1 MIFKYLTKSFYINLS
16 IIFLIFFLDRASKLY
31 VIYLDKKNLNSKLFS
46 SEFLNID
53 LIWNEGIAFG
63 LFSFNQNNLGSD
75 IFNSA
80 YLNIVLIW
88 NKGIAFGL
96 FSFNESH
103 LYNILSL
110 IISIIVVILVIM
122 SLKSHG
128 FKRYSLLMIVGG
140 ALGNLHDRIFFNA
153 VPDFID
159 FHIGNFHW
167 FIFNVSDIFI
177 TLGVISMIVLELAD
191 NKTEETK

>member
-1 MIFKYLTKSFYINLS
+1 MIFKFLSKNFYISFS
-16 IIFLIFFLDRASKLY
+16 IVSLIYFLDRLSKIY
-31 VIYLDKKNLNSKLFS
+31 VIQL
-46 SEFLNID
+46 
-53 LIWNEGIAFG
+53 
-63 LFSFNQNNLGSD
+63 NQNNLGSD
-75 IFNSA
+75 IFNST

-96 FSFNESH
+96 LSFNESY
-103 LYNILSL
+103 LYNIISL
-110 IISIIVVILVIM
+110 IIAIIIIVLIVM
-122 SLKSHG
+122 SLKNQG

-177 TLGVISMIVLELAD
+177 TLGVISMIVLELFD
-191 NKTEETK
+191 NKNEKI

>member
-1 MIFKYLTKSFYINLS
+1 MILKFLRKNFYISFS
-16 IIFLIFFLDRASKLY
+16 IVALIYFLDRLTKIY
-31 VIYLDKKNLNSKLFS
+31 VIQLDK
-46 SEFLNID
+46 
-53 LIWNEGIAFG
+53 
-63 LFSFNQNNLGSD
+63 NNLGSD

-80 YLNIVLIW
+80 YLNIILIW

-96 FSFNESH
+96 FSFDESH

-140 ALGNLHDRIFFNA
+140 ALGNLHDRIFYNA

-159 FHIGNFHW
+159 FHVGNFHW

-177 TLGVISMIVLELAD
+177 TLGVISMIILEIAD
-191 NKTEETK
+191 NRTEKQNND

>member
-1 MIFKYLTKSFYINLS
+1 MILKFLSKNFYISFS
-16 IIFLIFFLDRASKLY
+16 IVALIYFLDRISKIY
-31 VIYLDKKNLNSKLFS
+31 VIQLDK
-46 SEFLNID
+46 
-53 LIWNEGIAFG
+53 
-63 LFSFNQNNLGSD
+63 NNLGSD
-75 IFNSA
+75 IFNST

-88 NKGIAFGL
+88 NKGIAFGF
-96 FSFNESH
+96 FSFNEGY

-110 IISIIVVILVIM
+110 IISIIIITLIIM
-122 SLKSHG
+122 SLNSQG

-177 TLGVISMIVLELAD
+177 TLGVISIIVIELMEKD
-191 NKTEETK
+191 KYENDKKI

>member
-1 MIFKYLTKSFYINLS
+1 MTFKFLSKNFYISFS
-16 IIFLIFFLDRASKLY
+16 IVTLIYFLDRLTKIY
-31 VIYLDKKNLNSKLFS
+31 VIQIDK
-46 SEFLNID
+46 
-53 LIWNEGIAFG
+53 
-63 LFSFNQNNLGSD
+63 NNLGSD

-96 FSFNESH
+96 LSFNELY

-110 IISIIVVILVIM
+110 IILIIIITLVVM
-122 SLKSHG
+122 SVKSYR
-128 FKRYSLLMIVGG
+128 FKRYSLLMVVGG

-159 FHIGNFHW
+159 FHVGEFHW
-167 FIFNVSDIFI
+167 FIFNVADIFI
-177 TLGVISMIVLELAD
+177 TTGIIFMILTEIVD
-191 NKTEETK
+191 NNNKDEKI

>member
-1 MIFKYLTKSFYINLS
+1 MILKFLRKNFYISFS
-16 IIFLIFFLDRASKLY
+16 IVALIYFLDRLTKIY
-31 VIYLDKKNLNSKLFS
+31 VIQLDK
-46 SEFLNID
+46 
-53 LIWNEGIAFG
+53 
-63 LFSFNQNNLGSD
+63 NNLGSD

-80 YLNIVLIW
+80 YLNIILIW

-96 FSFNESH
+96 FSFDESH

-110 IISIIVVILVIM
+110 IISIIVVILIIM

-159 FHIGNFHW
+159 FHVGNFHW

-177 TLGVISMIVLELAD
+177 TLGVISMIILEIAD
-191 NKTEETK
+191 NRTEKQNND

>member
-1 MIFKYLTKSFYINLS
+1 MIFKFLSKNFYISFS
-16 IIFLIFFLDRASKLY
+16 IVALIYFLDRLSKIY
-31 VIYLDKKNLNSKLFS
+31 VIQLDK
-46 SEFLNID
+46 
-53 LIWNEGIAFG
+53 
-63 LFSFNQNNLGSD
+63 NNLGSD
-75 IFNSA
+75 IFNST

-96 FSFNESH
+96 LSFNESY
-103 LYNILSL
+103 LYNIISL
-110 IISIIVVILVIM
+110 IISIIIIVLIIM
-122 SLKSHG
+122 SLKSQG

-140 ALGNLHDRIFFNA
+140 ALGNLHDRFFFNA

-177 TLGVISMIVLELAD
+177 TLGVISMIVLELFD
-191 NKTEETK
+191 NKNEKI

>member
-1 MIFKYLTKSFYINLS
+1 MIFKFLSKKFYISFS
-16 IIFLIFFLDRASKLY
+16 IVSLIYFLDRLSKIY
-31 VIYLDKKNLNSKLFS
+31 VIQLDK
-46 SEFLNID
+46 
-53 LIWNEGIAFG
+53 
-63 LFSFNQNNLGSD
+63 NNLGSE
-75 IFNSA
+75 IFNST

-96 FSFNESH
+96 LSFNESN

-110 IISIIVVILVIM
+110 IISIIVVILVVM
-122 SLKSHG
+122 SLKSQG
-128 FKRYSLLMIVGG
+128 FKRYSLLIIVGG

-159 FHIGNFHW
+159 FHVGNFHW

-177 TLGVISMIVLELAD
+177 TLGVIGMIILELVE
-191 NKTEETK
+191 NKTEKK

>member
-1 MIFKYLTKSFYINLS
+1 MIFKFLSKNFYISFS
-16 IIFLIFFLDRASKLY
+16 IVALIYFLDRLSKIY
-31 VIYLDKKNLNSKLFS
+31 VIQLDK
-46 SEFLNID
+46 
-53 LIWNEGIAFG
+53 
-63 LFSFNQNNLGSD
+63 NNLGSD

-96 FSFNESH
+96 FSFDESH
-103 LYNILSL
+103 LYNILTL
-110 IISIIVVILVIM
+110 LISIIVIILIIM
-122 SLKSHG
+122 SLKSQG

-140 ALGNLHDRIFFNA
+140 ALGNLHDRIFSNA

-167 FIFNVSDIFI
+167 FIFNVADIFI
-177 TLGVISMIVLELAD
+177 TMGVFLLIMLEFKY
-191 NKTEETK
+191 NKN

>member
-1 MIFKYLTKSFYINLS
+1 MIFKFLSKNFYISFS
-16 IIFLIFFLDRASKLY
+16 IVSLIYFLDRLSKIY
-31 VIYLDKKNLNSKLFS
+31 VIQLNK
-46 SEFLNID
+46 
-53 LIWNEGIAFG
+53 
-63 LFSFNQNNLGSD
+63 NNLGSD
-75 IFNSA
+75 IFNST

-96 FSFNESH
+96 LSFNESY
-103 LYNILSL
+103 LYNIISL
-110 IISIIVVILVIM
+110 IIAIIIIVLIIM
-122 SLKSHG
+122 SLKNQG

-140 ALGNLHDRIFFNA
+140 ALGNLHDRFFFNA

-177 TLGVISMIVLELAD
+177 TLGVISMIVLELFD
-191 NKTEETK
+191 NKNEKI

>member
-1 MIFKYLTKSFYINLS
+1 MILKFLSKNFYISFS
-16 IIFLIFFLDRASKLY
+16 IVALIYFLDRLTKIY
-31 VIYLDKKNLNSKLFS
+31 VIQLDK
-46 SEFLNID
+46 
-53 LIWNEGIAFG
+53 
-63 LFSFNQNNLGSD
+63 NNLGSD
-75 IFNSA
+75 IFNSS
-80 YLNIVLIW
+80 YLNITLIW

-96 FSFNESH
+96 LSFNESH

-128 FKRYSLLMIVGG
+128 FKRYSFIMIIGG

-159 FHIGNFHW
+159 FHVGNFHW

-177 TLGVISMIVLELAD
+177 TLGVISMIILELAD
-191 NKTEETK
+191 NKTEKQNND